1 MNSIRLS
8 LGKNAAHIQF
18 GKVDGDAKTYLS
30 LAADGPCSKL
40 VFGELGGKQ
49 KTHRCDDEEPLLL
62 TVPAKGFTVYWAV
75 ENHHTM
81 EVVRVTVDGK
91 TNAVDL
97 ALAPEAEGDDWV
109 NAASAN
115 LEVFPNPEY
124 KFYNYRSEMAAKP
137 LNAPKRPRGRPRK
150 PVAE

>member
-8 LGKNAAHIQF
+8 LGKNSANIQF

-30 LAADGPCSKL
+30 LAATGPCNKL
-40 VFGELGGKQ
+40 VFGDLGGKQ
-49 KTHRCDDEEPLLL
+49 KTHRCDDAEPLLL

-75 ENHHTM
+75 ENNDTI

-91 TNAVDL
+91 TNSVDMSL
-97 ALAPEAEGDDWV
+97 AAEGDWMP
-109 NAASAN
+109 AASAN
-115 LEVFPNPEY
+115 LAVFPNPEY
-124 KFYNYRSEMAAKP
+124 KFYNYRSEVAAKP

-150 PVAE
+150 PVAETE